1 MECFHSVQEFG
12 KRSVSEMGFMSKA
25 KKAILSNPD
34 DSVIARAGF
43 KVGQKSQTYFPKK
56 EKK

>member
-1 MECFHSVQEFG
+1 
-12 KRSVSEMGFMSKA
+12 MGFMEKA

-34 DSVIARAGF
+34 DSRIARAGF
-43 KVGQKSQTYFPKK
+43 NLGQKFPKK

>member
-1 MECFHSVQEFG
+1 
-12 KRSVSEMGFMSKA
+12 MGFMSKA